1 MSRMDAQELIY
12 LLEDAKFETR
22 KEWMDFYEKAMEIF
36 HSLSDEEKEIVIED
50 NAFEMVS
57 MIIAAYEYEDQN

>member
-1 MSRMDAQELIY
+1 MDAQELIY
-12 LLEDAKFETR
+12 LLEEAKFETR
-22 KEWMDFYEKAMEIF
+22 KEWMDFYEKAMGIF